1 MNSYANA
8 ALFFLTTSVMVLLGT
23 FIFSLTTRIKIWD
36 EINKGNMAVALST
49 GGIILGIANIM
60 RFAITACSNIVDTLK
75 WGGIGTVALLI
86 VYFAFELLTLK
97 LNVNEEI
104 GKGNNAVGLVSL
116 ALSVA
121 FSYIIG
127 ASIS

>member
-1 MNSYANA
+1 MNSYASA
-8 ALFFLTTSVMVLLGT
+8 ALFFLATSVVVLLGT
-23 FIFSLTTRIKIWD
+23 FIFSLATRIKIWD
-36 EINKGNMAVALST
+36 EINKGNMAVALSA

-60 RFAITACSNIVDTLK
+60 RFAISSCSSVIEALK
-75 WGGIGTVALLI
+75 WGGIGTVALLV

-104 GKGNNAVGLVSL
+104 GKGNNAVGLISL
-116 ALSVA
+116 VLSVA